1 MASLDPA
8 SGESTATRLLF
19 RARHRPGRW
28 LGWDDHPGQLPIPGD
43 SETTLSARL
52 PEDPP
57 NTAADADLSSASFT
71 PLYRTDAE
79 WAAELSSRTV
89 HAVMHLA
96 WIGQGEG
103 RYRGQLGVY
112 VRPRGRAGAACMA
125 LIAPLRHHAVC
136 PALIRQIGQTWNTR
150 AK

>member
-1 MASLDPA
+1 MII
-8 SGESTATRLLF
+8 
-19 RARHRPGRW
+19 
-28 LGWDDHPGQLPIPGD
+28 LGSSPYPGD

-136 PALIRQIGQTWNTR
+136 PALIRRTNLEHPSQVACHHNER
-150 AK
+150 ALLRWLSAAGRKLVW